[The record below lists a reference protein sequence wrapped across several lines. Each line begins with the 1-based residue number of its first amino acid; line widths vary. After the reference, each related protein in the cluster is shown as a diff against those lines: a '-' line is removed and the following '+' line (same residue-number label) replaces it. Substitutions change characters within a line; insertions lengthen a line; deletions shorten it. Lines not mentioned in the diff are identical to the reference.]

1 MELLLSLVS
10 RVGSQKASAADS
22 EKQLIMES
30 ILPYKEKIVDLAR
43 KSLADN
49 ESQVTATAS
58 KITLTMSWW
67 P

>member
-1 MELLLSLVS
+1 MPLFHHVA
-10 RVGSQKASAADS
+10 V
-22 EKQLIMES
+22 
-30 ILPYKEKIVDLAR
+30 PYKEKIIDLAR

-58 KITLTMSWW
+58 KITLTMVWW